1 MFTFIHCADLHLDSP
16 LRGLSARPDAPQDQI
31 RGATRRALS
40 NLVDLCLRDPIDFLV
55 IAGDV
60 YDGDWQDYSTGLFF
74 SASMARLQSA
84 GIPVFLIRGN
94 HDAASS
100 ITRSLVL
107 PSNVT
112 EFSVRAPE
120 THTIPE
126 LNVALHGQGFAQR
139 VVDQNLA
146 LAYPEAL
153 PGFFNIG
160 ILHTGL
166 EGQEGHEP
174 YAPCRLDDL
183 LAKGYDYWALGHIHK
198 REVVHECPYV
208 VYPGNL
214 QGRHI
219 RETGAKGCTR
229 VTVDGAAV
237 RLEPVWL
244 DVLRWV
250 SCEVDLAGV
259 EDDLTFFSNVCSAID
274 RAAALHPGYPLAM
287 RVVCYGETGLHGRLL
302 QESERYT
309 AEVVNA
315 AGITVGD
322 RLWIEKVKWTTT
334 APPQPVADSGQTDAI
349 HALLETVDACGQD
362 QEWVNEFVREVT
374 KIQTRLGTQARD
386 SGVAWLTG
394 ADDVAPLLDD
404 ARQLLISLL
413 QGGER

>member
-16 LRGLSARPDAPQDQI
+16 LRGLSARPDAPLEQI

-40 NLVDLCLRDPIDFLV
+40 NLVDLCLRDPVDFLV

-60 YDGDWQDYSTGLFF
+60 YDGDWQDYSTGLYF

-107 PSNVT
+107 PSNVK

-120 THTIPE
+120 TYTIPE

-146 LAYPEAL
+146 LAYPDAL

-183 LAKGYDYWALGHIHK
+183 VAKGYDYWALGHIHK
-198 REVVHECPYV
+198 REVVHERPYV
-208 VYPGNL
+208 VYSGNL

-219 RETGAKGCTR
+219 RETGEKGCTR
-229 VTVDGAAV
+229 VTVDGTDV

-250 SCEVDLAGV
+250 LCEVDLTGV
-259 EDDLTFFSNVCSAID
+259 EDDLTFFASVCAAID
-274 RAAALHPGYPLAM
+274 RVAATHPGYPLAM
-287 RVVCYGETGLHGRLL
+287 RVVCYGATRLHGRLL

-309 AEVVNA
+309 AEVTNA
-315 AGITVGD
+315 AAHAVGD

-334 APPQPVADSGQTDAI
+334 PPSQAAVESGQTDAL
-349 HALLETVDACGQD
+349 HALLNTADACAQD
-362 QEWVNEFVREVT
+362 REWIDEYVTEIT
-374 KIQTRLGTQARD
+374 KIQTRLGTPARD
-386 SGVAWLTG
+386 SGVAWVTG
-394 ADDVAPLLDD
+394 AEDVAPLLDD

>member
-16 LRGLSARPDAPQDQI
+16 LRGLSARPDAPLEQI

-40 NLVDLCLRDPIDFLV
+40 NLVDLCLREHVDFLV

-60 YDGDWQDYSTGLFF
+60 YDGDWQDYSTGLYF

-107 PSNVT
+107 PSNVK
-112 EFSVRAPE
+112 EFSVQAPE
-120 THTIPE
+120 THTLPE

-146 LAYPEAL
+146 LAYPDAL

-183 LAKGYDYWALGHIHK
+183 VAKGYDYWALGHIHK
-198 REVVHECPYV
+198 REVVHERPYV
-208 VYPGNL
+208 VYSGNL

-219 RETGAKGCTR
+219 RETGEKGCTR
-229 VTVDGAAV
+229 VTVDGTDV

-250 SCEVDLAGV
+250 LCEVDLTGV
-259 EDDLTFFSNVCSAID
+259 EDDLTFFASVCAAID
-274 RAAALHPGYPLAM
+274 RVAATHPGYPLAM
-287 RVVCYGETGLHGRLL
+287 RVVCYGATRLHGRLL

-309 AEVVNA
+309 AEVTNA
-315 AGITVGD
+315 AAHAVGD

-334 APPQPVADSGQTDAI
+334 PPPQAAVESGQTDAL
-349 HALLETVDACGQD
+349 HALLNTADACAQD
-362 QEWVNEFVREVT
+362 REWIDEYVTEVT
-374 KIQTRLGTQARD
+374 KIQTRLGTPARD
-386 SGVAWLTG
+386 SGVAWVTG
-394 ADDVAPLLDD
+394 VEDVAPLLDD

>member
-16 LRGLSARPDAPQDQI
+16 LRGLSARPDAPLEQI

-40 NLVDLCLRDPIDFLV
+40 NLVDLCLRDHVDFLV

-60 YDGDWQDYSTGLFF
+60 YDGDWQDYSTGLYF

-107 PSNVT
+107 PSNVK
-112 EFSVRAPE
+112 EFSVQAPE
-120 THTIPE
+120 THTLPE

-146 LAYPEAL
+146 LAYPDAL

-183 LAKGYDYWALGHIHK
+183 VAKGYDYWALGHIHK
-198 REVVHECPYV
+198 REVVHERPYV
-208 VYPGNL
+208 VYSGNL

-219 RETGAKGCTR
+219 RETGEKGCTR
-229 VTVDGAAV
+229 VTVDGTDV

-250 SCEVDLAGV
+250 LCEVDLTGV
-259 EDDLTFFSNVCSAID
+259 EDDLTFFASVCAAID
-274 RAAALHPGYPLAM
+274 RVAATHPGYPLAM
-287 RVVCYGETGLHGRLL
+287 RVVCYGATRLHGRLL

-309 AEVVNA
+309 AEVTNA
-315 AGITVGD
+315 AAHAVGD

-334 APPQPVADSGQTDAI
+334 PPPQAAVESGQTDAL
-349 HALLETVDACGQD
+349 HALLNTADACAQD
-362 QEWVNEFVREVT
+362 REWIDEYVTEVT
-374 KIQTRLGTQARD
+374 KIQTRLGTAARD
-386 SGVAWLTG
+386 SGVAWVTG
-394 ADDVAPLLDD
+394 AEDVAPLLDD